1 MRIVIDVN
9 RDYEP
14 RDQDIL
20 VFNKSKNCWE
30 CEQKSYVLKEQD
42 KKIEEMK
49 KDIANLK
56 ADYNN
61 YQNKINEKIS
71 ILASAI
77 KEFIK

>member
-1 MRIVIDVN
+1 MKIVIDVN

-42 KKIEEMK
+42 KV
-49 KDIANLK
+49 IAS
-56 ADYNN
+56 
-61 YQNKINEKIS
+61 QNEKIAKMEIEQS
-71 ILASAI
+71 NFI
-77 KEFIK
+77 KEANARINVLAEAVKGIL

>member
-1 MRIVIDVN
+1 MKIVIDVN

-42 KKIEEMK
+42 KV
-49 KDIANLK
+49 IAS
-56 ADYNN
+56 
-61 YQNKINEKIS
+61 QNEKIAKMEIEQS
-71 ILASAI
+71 NFI
-77 KEFIK
+77 KEANARINVLAKAVKGIL

>member
-1 MRIVIDVN
+1 MKIVIDVN

-42 KKIEEMK
+42 RI
-49 KDIANLK
+49 IAS
-56 ADYNN
+56 
-61 YQNKINEKIS
+61 QNEKIAKMEIEQS
-71 ILASAI
+71 NFI
-77 KEFIK
+77 KEANARINVLAEAVKGIL

>member
-1 MRIVIDVN
+1 MKIVIDVN

-42 KKIEEMK
+42 KV
-49 KDIANLK
+49 IAS
-56 ADYNN
+56 
-61 YQNKINEKIS
+61 QNEKIAKMEIEQS
-71 ILASAI
+71 NFINEVNARINVLAEAVKGIL
-77 KEFIK
+77 